1 MAETEQLRKIF
12 VGGLNWETTEETLR
26 DYFLQ
31 WGNVIDCTIMR
42 KQDKTSRGF
51 GFITY
56 DKAKCVD
63 DCLKVR
69 KHELDGRQIEPKR
82 AVPRDEVNNPSAYQ
96 RTKKIFVGGLASTT
110 TEEDI
115 EEYFNKL
122 LREFG
127 EGKIVD
133 IELKRDRETN
143 RIRGFAYVTF
153 DSDEVVEKMVAIRNH
168 EIKMKHCD
176 VKKAESQAQLRRKQE
191 LEGNYRPKPST
202 YQGSASRERTSN
214 SMAPTQNMSGLSLM
228 LLVSRYH

>member
-96 RTKKIFVGGLASTT
+96 RTKKIFVGG
-110 TEEDI
+110 
-115 EEYFNKL
+115 
-122 LREFG
+122 
-127 EGKIVD
+127 
-133 IELKRDRETN
+133 
-143 RIRGFAYVTF
+143 
-153 DSDEVVEKMVAIRNH
+153 
-168 EIKMKHCD
+168 
-176 VKKAESQAQLRRKQE
+176 
-191 LEGNYRPKPST
+191 
-202 YQGSASRERTSN
+202 
-214 SMAPTQNMSGLSLM
+214 
-228 LLVSRYH
+228 